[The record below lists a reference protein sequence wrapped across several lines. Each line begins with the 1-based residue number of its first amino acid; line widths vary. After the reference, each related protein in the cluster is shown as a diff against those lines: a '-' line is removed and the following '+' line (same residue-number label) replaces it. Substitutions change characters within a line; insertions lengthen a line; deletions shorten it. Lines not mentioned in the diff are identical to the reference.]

1 MPIVSPYTKRVRSI
15 HTSHMRNAATRT
27 KSSTM
32 PCDSI
37 ASASTIAAQLRY
49 LPVSS
54 PRANR
59 PRPSMAND
67 SAMENENSPAIV
79 LFTLP
84 P

>member
-1 MPIVSPYTKRVRSI
+1 MNRDLSI
-15 HTSHMRNAATRT
+15 QISHIRNAASTT
-27 KSSTM
+27 KISTM

-37 ASASTIAAQLRY
+37 ASANTMAVQLRY

-59 PRPSMAND
+59 PRPSIAND
-67 SAMENENSPAIV
+67 SAMENENSPAMV
-79 LFTLP
+79 LVTLP